1 MTPKGTRPEDRR
13 VGPRRAP
20 GAPPSSPAE
29 MLLFNAELAASTI
42 TDIGE
47 AENWAS
53 MVQRQFRPWGFDI
66 AADLTVPEVLE
77 VAGERG
83 GPAAAVLAAVLAV
96 FGPQRGRHE
105 ARRLWHGLVAGGV
118 LVPGWVDLLGAVT
131 PVRAVRLTD
140 SWGDE
145 CLLWID
151 YQRPDGSVCGLGV
164 AIDRIW
170 GGTAQAFG
178 HGPPIESVA
187 ANAAKDPEVH
197 VADIDLTD
205 ARAMIAEGLRERDAT
220 VRLDDEVEGD
230 DDPHQ
235 RDEELRALVDQRI
248 GLLPPGGDAALP
260 RRPDE
265 EEAAAIADAFVE
277 WPHGQDRD
285 IAENIAET
293 VLSFASYCYDGDPLR
308 WSPPRI
314 AGFLTAWIPAK
325 VIADGEWLDAVE
337 AVFPRW
343 LAYAAER
350 RGLASEL
357 AEENLAVARRSF
369 GPMRTNVA
377 DADMWTPTTRMIQEM
392 MADGI
397 DPSDPADRVAMQA
410 WIDHYNARPRHER
423 H

>member
-1 MTPKGTRPEDRR
+1 
-13 VGPRRAP
+13 
-20 GAPPSSPAE
+20 

-42 TDIGE
+42 TDVGE

-53 MVQRQFRPWGFDI
+53 MVQRQFRPWGFDL
-66 AADLTVPEVLE
+66 APDLTVPEALE
-77 VAGERG
+77 AARERG
-83 GPAAAVLAAVLAV
+83 GVAAAVLAATLAE
-96 FGPQRGRHE
+96 FGPRRGRHE
-105 ARRLWHGLVAGGV
+105 ARRLWQGLVAGGV
-118 LVPGWVDLLGAVT
+118 VVPGWVDLLGAVT
-131 PVRAVRLTD
+131 PVRAVCLTD

-151 YQRPDGSVCGLGV
+151 YCRPDGSVCGLAV

-178 HGPPIESVA
+178 HGAPIEMVA
-187 ANAAKDPEVH
+187 DKAAKDPDVH
-197 VADIDLTD
+197 VADIDLAD

-230 DDPHQ
+230 DDPHE

-248 GLLPPGGDAALP
+248 GLLPLGGDAALP
-260 RRPDE
+260 HRLGE
-265 EEAAAIADAFVE
+265 EEAAAIVGAFLE
-277 WPHGQDRD
+277 WPHGQDQD
-285 IAENIAET
+285 IAEHIAET
-293 VLSFASYCYDGDPLR
+293 VLSFASYCNDGDPLR

-314 AGFLTAWIPAK
+314 AGFLAGWIPAK

-343 LAYAAER
+343 LAYSAER
-350 RGLASEL
+350 RGLAPEL
-357 AEENLAVARRSF
+357 AEENLAVARDSF
-369 GPMRTNVA
+369 GAMRANVA
-377 DADMWTPTTRMIQEM
+377 DADNWTPTTRMIREM

-397 DPSDPADRVAMQA
+397 DPSDPADRLALQA
-410 WIDHYNARPRHER
+410 WIDQYNARPRDER

>member
-1 MTPKGTRPEDRR
+1 
-13 VGPRRAP
+13 
-20 GAPPSSPAE
+20 

-42 TDIGE
+42 TDVGE

-53 MVQRQFRPWGFDI
+53 MVQRQFRPWGFDL
-66 AADLTVPEVLE
+66 APDLTVPEALE
-77 VAGERG
+77 AARERG
-83 GPAAAVLAAVLAV
+83 GVAAAVLAATLAEV
-96 FGPQRGRHE
+96 GPRRGRHE
-105 ARRLWHGLVAGGV
+105 ARRLWQGLVAGGV
-118 LVPGWVDLLGAVT
+118 VVPGWVDLLGAVT
-131 PVRAVRLTD
+131 PVRAVCLTD

-151 YQRPDGSVCGLGV
+151 YCRPDGSVCGLAV

-178 HGPPIESVA
+178 HGAPIEMVA
-187 ANAAKDPEVH
+187 DKAAKDPDVH
-197 VADIDLTD
+197 VADIDLAD

-230 DDPHQ
+230 DDPHE

-248 GLLPPGGDAALP
+248 GLLPLGGDAALP
-260 RRPDE
+260 HRLDE
-265 EEAAAIADAFVE
+265 EEAAAIVGAFLE
-277 WPHGQDRD
+277 WPHGQDQD
-285 IAENIAET
+285 IAEHIAET
-293 VLSFASYCYDGDPLR
+293 VLSFASYCCDGDPLR

-314 AGFLTAWIPAK
+314 AGFLAGWIPAK

-343 LAYAAER
+343 LAYSAER
-350 RGLASEL
+350 RGLAPEL
-357 AEENLAVARRSF
+357 AEENLAVARDSF
-369 GPMRTNVA
+369 GAMRANVA
-377 DADMWTPTTRMIQEM
+377 DADNWTPTTRMIREM

-397 DPSDPADRVAMQA
+397 DPSDPADRLALQA
-410 WIDHYNARPRHER
+410 WIDQYNARPRDER

>member
-1 MTPKGTRPEDRR
+1 
-13 VGPRRAP
+13 
-20 GAPPSSPAE
+20 

-42 TDIGE
+42 TDVGE

-53 MVQRQFRPWGFDI
+53 MVQRQFRPWGFDL
-66 AADLTVPEVLE
+66 APDLTVPEALE
-77 VAGERG
+77 AARERG
-83 GPAAAVLAAVLAV
+83 GVAAAVLAATLAE
-96 FGPQRGRHE
+96 FGPRRGRHE
-105 ARRLWHGLVAGGV
+105 ARRLWQGLVAGGV
-118 LVPGWVDLLGAVT
+118 VVPGWVDLLGAVT
-131 PVRAVRLTD
+131 PVRAVCLTD

-151 YQRPDGSVCGLGV
+151 YCRPDGSVCGLAV

-178 HGPPIESVA
+178 HGAPIEMVA
-187 ANAAKDPEVH
+187 DKAAKDPDVH
-197 VADIDLTD
+197 VADIDLAD

-230 DDPHQ
+230 DDPHE

-248 GLLPPGGDAALP
+248 GLLPLGGDAALP
-260 RRPDE
+260 HRLDE
-265 EEAAAIADAFVE
+265 EEAAAIVGAFLE
-277 WPHGQDRD
+277 WPHGQDQD
-285 IAENIAET
+285 IAEHIAET
-293 VLSFASYCYDGDPLR
+293 VLSFASYCCDGDPLR

-314 AGFLTAWIPAK
+314 AGFLAGWIPAK

-343 LAYAAER
+343 LAYSAER
-350 RGLASEL
+350 RGLAPEL
-357 AEENLAVARRSF
+357 AEENLAVARDSF
-369 GPMRTNVA
+369 GAMRANVA
-377 DADMWTPTTRMIQEM
+377 DADNWTPTTRMIREM

-397 DPSDPADRVAMQA
+397 DPSDPADRLALQA
-410 WIDHYNARPRHER
+410 WIDQYNARPRDER

>member
-1 MTPKGTRPEDRR
+1 
-13 VGPRRAP
+13 
-20 GAPPSSPAE
+20 
-29 MLLFNAELAASTI
+29 MLLLNAELAASTI
-42 TDIGE
+42 TDVGE
-47 AENWAS
+47 AEYWAS
-53 MVQRQFRPWGFDI
+53 MVQRQFRPWGFDL
-66 AADLTVPEVLE
+66 ALDLTVPEVLE
-77 VAGERG
+77 AARERG
-83 GPAAAVLAAVLAV
+83 GVAAAVLAATLAE

-105 ARRLWHGLVAGGV
+105 ARRLWQGLVAGGV

-140 SWGDE
+140 FWGDE
-145 CLLWID
+145 CVLWID
-151 YQRPDGSVCGLGV
+151 YQRPDASVCGLGV
-164 AIDRIW
+164 AIDLIW

-178 HGPPIESVA
+178 HGPPIEMVA

-197 VADIDLTD
+197 VADIDLAD

-230 DDPHQ
+230 DDPHE

-248 GLLPPGGDAALP
+248 GLLPRGVDAAPP
-260 RRPDE
+260 RRLDE
-265 EEAAAIADAFVE
+265 EDAAAIAGAFLE

-293 VLSFASYCYDGDPLR
+293 VLSFASSCYDGDPLR

-314 AGFLTAWIPAK
+314 AGFLTGWIPAK

-343 LAYAAER
+343 LAYVAER
-350 RGLASEL
+350 RGLAPEL

-369 GPMRTNVA
+369 GPMRANVA
-377 DADMWTPTTRMIQEM
+377 DADNWTPTTRMIREM

-397 DPSDPADRVAMQA
+397 DPSDPAERVAMQA
-410 WIDHYNARPRHER
+410 WIDQYNARPRHER

>member
-1 MTPKGTRPEDRR
+1 
-13 VGPRRAP
+13 
-20 GAPPSSPAE
+20 

-42 TDIGE
+42 TDVGE

-53 MVQRQFRPWGFDI
+53 MVQRQFRPWGFDL
-66 AADLTVPEVLE
+66 APDLTVPEALE
-77 VAGERG
+77 AARERG
-83 GPAAAVLAAVLAV
+83 GVAAAVLAATLAE
-96 FGPQRGRHE
+96 FGPRRGRHE
-105 ARRLWHGLVAGGV
+105 ARRLWQGLVAGGV
-118 LVPGWVDLLGAVT
+118 VVPGWVDLLGAVT
-131 PVRAVRLTD
+131 PVRAVCLTD

-151 YQRPDGSVCGLGV
+151 YCRPDGSVCGLAV

-178 HGPPIESVA
+178 HGAPIEMVA
-187 ANAAKDPEVH
+187 DKAAKDPDVH
-197 VADIDLTD
+197 VADIDLAD

-230 DDPHQ
+230 DDPHE

-248 GLLPPGGDAALP
+248 GLLPLGGDAALP
-260 RRPDE
+260 HRLDE
-265 EEAAAIADAFVE
+265 EEAAAIVGAFLE
-277 WPHGQDRD
+277 WPHGQDQD
-285 IAENIAET
+285 IAEHIAET
-293 VLSFASYCYDGDPLR
+293 VLSFASYCNDGDPLR

-314 AGFLTAWIPAK
+314 AGFLAGWIPAK

-343 LAYAAER
+343 LAYSAER
-350 RGLASEL
+350 RGLAPEL
-357 AEENLAVARRSF
+357 AEENLAVARDSF
-369 GPMRTNVA
+369 GAMRANVA
-377 DADMWTPTTRMIQEM
+377 DADNWTPTTRMIREM

-397 DPSDPADRVAMQA
+397 DPSDPADRLALQA
-410 WIDHYNARPRHER
+410 WIDQYNARPRDER